1 MITTYLDSDMNSDGI
16 PLPNPSK
23 APEHVT
29 ETADTAKPQLMY
41 LRAVT
46 PIFIVSGFA
55 VNNPI
60 SWYGITQASI
70 VPSIIIDTV
79 SFIAVLNILST
90 RLCSPAP

>member
-60 SWYGITQASI
+60 SCYGITPTRI
-70 VPSIIIDTV
+70 VTSIIIDTV

>member
-16 PLPNPSK
+16 PLPSPSK

-46 PIFIVSGFA
+46 PIFIVSDFLPLLT
-55 VNNPI
+55 NHNYNI
-60 SWYGITQASI
+60 QYHSDIFYITI
-70 VPSIIIDTV
+70 KLFRVI
-79 SFIAVLNILST
+79 
-90 RLCSPAP
+90 

>member
-16 PLPNPSK
+16 PLPSPSK

-29 ETADTAKPQLMY
+29 VTADTAKPQLMY

-55 VNNPI
+55 LNNHI

-70 VPSIIIDTV
+70 VQSIIIDTV

>member
-1 MITTYLDSDMNSDGI
+1 
-16 PLPNPSK
+16 
-23 APEHVT
+23 
-29 ETADTAKPQLMY
+29 MY

>member
-16 PLPNPSK
+16 PLPSPSK

-46 PIFIVSGFA
+46 PIYIVSGFA

-60 SWYGITQASI
+60 SWYGITQA
-70 VPSIIIDTV
+70 SIIIDTV

>member
-16 PLPNPSK
+16 PLPSPSK

-46 PIFIVSGFA
+46 PILLF
-55 VNNPI
+55 
-60 SWYGITQASI
+60 Q
-70 VPSIIIDTV
+70 D
-79 SFIAVLNILST
+79 LL
-90 RLCSPAP
+90 